1 MTGKKKV
8 TVKEG
13 KKWAIETV
21 RQPKVRMQIM
31 IPYHL
36 LQRIEALRGQD
47 QKVNDLL
54 QSLLIIGLKSME
66 SVKYKPLDGDQQ

>member
-13 KKWAIETV
+13 KRAIETV
-21 RQPKVRMQIM
+21 RQPKVRLQIM

-36 LQRIEALRGQD
+36 LQRIEDLRGKD
-47 QKVNDLL
+47 QKVNDLI
-54 QSLLIIGLKSME
+54 QSLLIIGLKSRE
-66 SVKYKPLDGDQQ
+66 SVKYKPLDGGEE